1 MRSIALLALVLSLS
15 LAEYGCSTDDGGK
28 ARQEVILAEG
38 IPMQAIV
45 TSIKDMGSH
54 NDETSDV
61 LITLNVTPEGGE
73 PYPAEI
79 RGNFARKDL
88 TTFVAGTTVN
98 VKVLEDDKTAV
109 AIVGALVNPR
119 ER

>member
-1 MRSIALLALVLSLS
+1 MKTVHIFELVIVLLMSTI
-15 LAEYGCSTDDGGK
+15 GCSKDAG
-28 ARQEVILAEG
+28 RVSQEEILRSG

-54 NDETSDV
+54 DNVTSDV
-61 LITLNVTPEGGE
+61 LITVNVTPEGGE

-79 RGNFARKDL
+79 RGTFARTDL
-88 TTFVAGTTVN
+88 TTYVAGTTVN
-98 VKVLEDDKTAV
+98 VKVLENDKSAV

>member
-1 MRSIALLALVLSLS
+1 MTTTRRLLLAVMTTIVV
-15 LAEYGCSTDDGGK
+15 ACSDGSQVT
-28 ARQEVILAEG
+28 QEEILRSG

-54 NDETSDV
+54 NEETSDV
-61 LITLNVTPEGGE
+61 LITVNVTPEGGE
-73 PYPAEI
+73 PYTAEI
-79 RGNFARKDL
+79 RGTFARKDL
-88 TTFVAGTTVN
+88 TTYVAGTTVN
-98 VKVLEDDKTAV
+98 VKVLENDKTAV

>member
-1 MRSIALLALVLSLS
+1 MIYLTIFLMMFVVACSPGSKVSQEEILRSGV
-15 LAEYGCSTDDGGK
+15 
-28 ARQEVILAEG
+28 
-38 IPMQAIV
+38 PMQAIV

-54 NDETSDV
+54 DDVTSDV
-61 LITLNVTPEGGE
+61 LITVSVTPEGGE

-79 RGNFARKDL
+79 RGTFARKDL
-88 TTFVAGTTVN
+88 TTYVAGTTVN
-98 VKVLEDDKTAV
+98 VKVLENDKTAV